1 MASRHKGLDDP
12 ILDPPPGVVANLQN
26 PYSLQKYDILCQT
39 ICLTVATILL
49 CIRLYTKWRVLDSL
63 GRDDWTS
70 IVAFLGLI
78 TYGAIFFATD
88 HYGDGTHLW
97 NVTVRNFIHYA
108 FLINAS
114 AVVYSVTI
122 LFAKL
127 SILLLY
133 LRVFSPARRVRF
145 AILAVMLANVAFYVI
160 AIFVEIFQCK
170 PRKKIWLVWIE
181 GKCINE
187 IAAQITGAVWNTVSD
202 FVILILPLNTV
213 RALKIKKAAKIG
225 TIAIFA
231 TGLLWVSQCPCHF
244 LIDPTTSESSWERT

>member
-1 MASRHKGLDDP
+1 MASIHKGLDDP
-12 ILDPPPGVVANLQN
+12 LLDPPPGVVADLQN

-39 ICLTVATILL
+39 ICLTVATTLL
-49 CIRLYTKWRVLDSL
+49 CIRLYTKWRVLHSL

-78 TYGAIFFATD
+78 TYGVLFFATD
-88 HYGDGTHLW
+88 HYGDGRHLW

-108 FLINAS
+108 FLNNAS

-133 LRVFSPARRVRF
+133 LRVFSPARRVRI
-145 AILAVMLANVAFYVI
+145 AIIVVILANVTFYVI
-160 AIFVEIFQCK
+160 AMFVEIFQCR
-170 PRKKIWLVWIE
+170 PRKKIWYPWIE
-181 GKCINE
+181 GKCIHQ
-187 IAAQITGAVWNTVSD
+187 IAAQITAAVWNTVSD
-202 FVILILPLNTV
+202 FVILIVPLNTV
-213 RALKIKKAAKIG
+213 RALNIKKAAKIG

-231 TGLLWVSQCPCHF
+231 TGLL
-244 LIDPTTSESSWERT
+244 

>member
-1 MASRHKGLDDP
+1 MASRDKGLDDP
-12 ILDPPPGVVANLQN
+12 VLDPPPGVVANLQN

-39 ICLTVATILL
+39 ICLTIVTTLL
-49 CIRLYTKWRVLDSL
+49 CIRLYTKWRVLHSL

-70 IVAFLGLI
+70 IVAYSGLI

-88 HYGDGTHLW
+88 YYGDGRHLW

-145 AILAVMLANVAFYVI
+145 AILAVILANAAFYII
-160 AIFVEIFQCK
+160 AVFVEIFQCS
-170 PRKKIWLVWIE
+170 PRKKIWLPWIE
-181 GKCINE
+181 GKCINQVRAQ
-187 IAAQITGAVWNTVSD
+187 IAAAVWNTLSD

-213 RALKIKKAAKIG
+213 RALKIKKSAKIG
-225 TIAIFA
+225 MIAIFA
-231 TGLLWVSQCPCHF
+231 TGLL
-244 LIDPTTSESSWERT
+244 